1 MENKSKK
8 NGSICMIF
16 GGLLV
21 FGNYML
27 KFEVQKDNA
36 NHIIIMVCAAVIV
49 AIGVVSLT
57 NIAKKQN
64 PNS

>member
-8 NGSICMIF
+8 NASIFMIL

-27 KFEVQKDNA
+27 KLDNQKDNT

-49 AIGVVSLT
+49 VLGFVSLR